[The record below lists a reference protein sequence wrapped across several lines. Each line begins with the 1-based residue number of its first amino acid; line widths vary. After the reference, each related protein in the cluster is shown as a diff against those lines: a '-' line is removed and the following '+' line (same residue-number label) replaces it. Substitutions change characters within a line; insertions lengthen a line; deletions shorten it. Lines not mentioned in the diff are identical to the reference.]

1 MCTPL
6 YRLYSCH
13 GDRLE
18 AGTYT
23 ICKTKRVYFF
33 FIDQTTFIVTHRQE
47 YLKIRTFALENYQFG
62 DHPAIARK
70 VISHVMR
77 VRSLRDRY
85 SVNEPIT
92 MKSAATLCQ
101 SDHQ

>member
-1 MCTPL
+1 MET
-6 YRLYSCH
+6 
-13 GDRLE
+13 
-18 AGTYT
+18 GTYT
-23 ICKTKRVYFF
+23 ICLPFVKQKVFSKLSSLSNNIYIYRQYN
-33 FIDQTTFIVTHRQE
+33 IQTIYNIYRQE